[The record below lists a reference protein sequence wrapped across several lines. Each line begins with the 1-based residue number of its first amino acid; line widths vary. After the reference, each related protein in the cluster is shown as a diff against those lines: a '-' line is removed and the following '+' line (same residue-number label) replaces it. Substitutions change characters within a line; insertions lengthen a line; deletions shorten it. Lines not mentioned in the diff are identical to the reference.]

1 MGFFSKRKAVNQETN
16 KYMNEGKG
24 NCNRSDNYRERAL
37 QDEVS
42 NYGWYTCPQCGGKF
56 RKSDMEADHIVPHSK
71 GGDNSRGNLQLI
83 CRHCNRSKG
92 ASTSETRKDLARK
105 RSQLHESKK
114 AMREALSDAY
124 DIYDELSKK
133 K

>member
-1 MGFFSKRKAVNQETN
+1 MGFWDKISAPIKVTKEYFD
-16 KYMNEGKG
+16 EGKG
-24 NCNRSDNYRERAL
+24 VTSRNDNYRERAL

-42 NYGWYTCPQCGGKF
+42 NHGWYICPKCGGKF
-56 RKSDMEADHIVPHSK
+56 RKSDMEADHIIPHSK

-92 ASTSETRKDLARK
+92 ASTSDTKKDLRRK
-105 RSQLHESKK
+105 QSELAQDKIDFLGT
-114 AMREALSDAY
+114 AIGALF
-124 DIYDELSKK
+124 DELSKK